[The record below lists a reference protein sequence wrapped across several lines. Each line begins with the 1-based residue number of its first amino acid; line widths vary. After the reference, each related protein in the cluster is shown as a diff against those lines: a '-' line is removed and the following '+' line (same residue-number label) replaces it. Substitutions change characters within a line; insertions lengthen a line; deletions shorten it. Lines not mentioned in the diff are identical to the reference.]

1 MRKVLLSLIAAL
13 MTVFPGLAQDTPSYS
28 SIAEIIAA
36 SPDGEFTVDCDLT
49 IGFRNN
55 RNIFVT
61 DGTDFIQIYSDL
73 SSELVAG
80 YKIDKG
86 WTSTYTLFQST
97 TPELVPVSSSS
108 LSGEESTFTAPVV
121 KGSEIST
128 DMVNS
133 VVTIPEV
140 YFASQTGGNKTNFNG
155 TADGVTLSFRNNYG
169 IRQVDAGCYD
179 VKVVVNIYNGGVSL
193 YVVDYVKEHEIT
205 AVVDDII
212 YTRTS
217 YSAATVT
224 GISIDKASL
233 TKALITETVT
243 IDGREYNVTAID
255 WGVFGYCT
263 ALADVSIPATVET
276 LGDYAFGECKLKS
289 VTIADASTSINFN
302 QAFSGTTIESLYL
315 GRNWSGNFSDV
326 HNVTL
331 GAQVTSIPSNAFKDS
346 PLSEISI
353 PATVET
359 LGDDAFGGC
368 ELKSVTIAD
377 ATTLIS
383 FNQAFSGTTIESL
396 YLGRNWS
403 GSFND
408 VHNVTL
414 GAQVTAIPSSAFSN
428 SPLSEI
434 SIPATVETID
444 DRAFSGCAALASVNL
459 SDGLTGIGS
468 FAFENCAA
476 LTQISIPATVETI
489 GRSAFSG
496 CAALAS
502 VNLTDGLT
510 VISYSAFENCATLT
524 QISIPATVKTIG
536 GSAFSGCAALAS
548 VNLTDGLTVIGVAAF
563 VNCTALTQISI
574 PATVETVGSYGW
586 TNGGVF
592 YGCTSLET
600 LIIADGDTELSADF
614 EGCTSLKNLY
624 LGRNCNYSWYEIPEL
639 SSVTLG
645 TGITTIARD
654 AFASCYNLASI
665 TIPANVTSIHPYAF
679 QDCYALKTVSIEDS
693 TEPLVFEQEYD
704 QSQYYPYTKT
714 YHSKWLENTGI
725 ENLYIG
731 RPTEISLFD
740 DNPVY
745 LFKGK
750 TSIKNLTIKN
760 CDKIRASEF
769 EGCTGLSEVSLL
781 EGLTSIGGSAFS
793 GCTAISQIDLPEGL
807 TSIGAWAFEDC
818 TALAQVSLPETL
830 TNIYAGV
837 FRDCS
842 ITELTIP
849 ASVTLIGA
857 AAFANNQL
865 ASLTIADSDEI
876 ITFIEPTSSSF
887 YNEITF
893 DKNPLTELYI
903 GRSWSGRAFPSTVSA
918 LTFGDK
924 EITNIP
930 REAFKGCRFES
941 LSIPASVKDISSLA
955 FADCASLSSVT
966 VENGDSPLTMTT
978 GTFNSSPVTDLV
990 MNRDCS
996 VATYYSYSFMP
1007 QLERLTVGEKVTQI
1021 PDTVFRASTNLITVK
1036 SLSSTPATAAH
1047 KAFPDNAWGIVAD
1060 SDIPVYESAPGWEM
1074 LTYAPGADFGE
1085 TPEVVENDG
1094 KTYMILSESTAALV
1108 KSSNSTIINRVK
1120 LNDKIRNIVA
1130 IGPGAFAG
1138 LGFYSITI
1146 PDQIQV
1152 IGTGAFNGCTNLG
1165 EINIPEGL
1173 TRIAPMC
1180 FKNTRLGSVTIPS
1193 TVTHI
1198 GYESFCNAGITDV
1211 TLPAGLASISP
1222 KAFLNT
1228 SRLSEIVIPDKV
1240 ATIGSQ
1246 AFMNCTALS
1255 KATLPAALESVSDEL
1270 FANDEQ
1276 LESITI
1282 PQSVTAIG
1290 EKAFA
1295 SCKNINSVTMGDRV
1309 TTIGTQAFAS
1319 CAALN
1324 SIAFSTG
1331 ITTIGTQAFESCAA
1345 LKSIALPDGIT
1356 TIGEGAFKACSTLNT
1371 VNIPASLT
1379 EIATETFA
1387 STDISKIVIPAGVN
1401 SIGKDAFRNA
1411 GLDSLIINDS
1421 DNLLQL
1427 TEITNQRLDTL
1438 YMGRN
1443 WAAESPL
1450 SISKAAF
1457 GSKVTAIPS
1466 DALSGSITTL
1476 RLPASVSEIGENAFS
1491 RCTSLTRVEYARPS
1505 SIEADE
1511 NIFAETTYANAT
1523 LFIPTGSK
1531 SDYEM
1536 AVPWYRFN
1544 TIEEM
1549 EFDDSGMS
1557 GIEDIAADFDAD
1569 EAVSIYDFSGR
1580 LVYSGR
1586 RGDASLLPGLYIVKG
1601 ATRTVKVMVK

>member
-1 MRKVLLSLIAAL
+1 

-61 DGTDFIQIYSDL
+61 DGTDFIQIYGSL
-73 SSELVAG
+73 PSELVAG
-80 YKIDKG
+80 YKINKG
-86 WTSTYTLFQST
+86 WTSTYTLFQSR
-97 TPELVPVSSSS
+97 TPELMPVSSSS

-128 DMVNS
+128 DMVNR

-140 YFASQTGGNKTNFNG
+140 YFASRTGGNKTNFDG
-155 TADGVTLSFRNNYG
+155 TADGVTLSFRNNYDC
-169 IRQVDAGCYD
+169 RQVDAGCYD
-179 VKVVVNIYNGGVSL
+179 VTVVVNIYNGAVSL
-193 YVVDYVKEHEIT
+193 YVVDYVKEYT

-212 YTRTS
+212 YSKTS
-217 YSAATVT
+217 ATDAAVS
-224 GISIDKASL
+224 GVSIDKALL
-233 TKALITETVT
+233 TKAIIPETVT
-243 IDGREYNVTAID
+243 INGCELNVTAINEY
-255 WGVFGYCT
+255 VFNNCT
-263 ALADVSIPATVET
+263 ALAEVSIPATVST
-276 LGDYAFGECKLKS
+276 LGDATFNGNYTYPLNVSELKS
-289 VTIADASTSINFN
+289 VTIADATTSISFN
-302 QAFSGTTIESLYL
+302 QAFEGMTIESLYL
-315 GRNWSGNFSDV
+315 GRNWSGIFSGV
-326 HNVTL
+326 HNVTF
-331 GAQVTSIPSNAFKDS
+331 GAKVTSIPERAFKDS

-359 LGDDAFGGC
+359 IGDY
-368 ELKSVTIAD
+368 
-377 ATTLIS
+377 
-383 FNQAFSGTTIESL
+383 AFSGCAALESVNLTDGLTTIG
-396 YLGRNWS
+396 Y
-403 GSFND
+403 
-408 VHNVTL
+408 
-414 GAQVTAIPSSAFSN
+414 GAFKNCTALIQIA
-428 SPLSEI
+428 
-434 SIPATVETID
+434 IPATVKTID
-444 DRAFSGCAALASVNL
+444 RATFSGCAALASVNL
-459 SDGLTGIGS
+459 NDGLTQIDAG
-468 FAFENCAA
+468 AFN
-476 LTQISIPATVETI
+476 S
-489 GRSAFSG
+489 
-496 CAALAS
+496 
-502 VNLTDGLT
+502 
-510 VISYSAFENCATLT
+510 
-524 QISIPATVKTIG
+524 
-536 GSAFSGCAALAS
+536 
-548 VNLTDGLTVIGVAAF
+548 
-563 VNCTALTQISI
+563 CTALTQISI
-574 PATVETVGSYGW
+574 PATVETVGAYGW
-586 TNGGVF
+586 TNGSAF
-592 YGCTSLET
+592 DGCTSLET

-614 EGCTSLKNLY
+614 EGASLKNLY
-624 LGRNCNYSWYEIPEL
+624 LGRNCNYRWGYCTDGP

-645 TGITTIARD
+645 TGITTIARGV
-654 AFASCYNLASI
+654 FESCSKLASI
-665 TIPANVTSIHPYAF
+665 TIPANVKSIHPYAF
-679 QDCYALKTVSIEDS
+679 RYCSALKTVTIEDS

-714 YHSKWLENTGI
+714 YHFQWFIDAGI

-731 RPTEISLFD
+731 RPTEITLFD
-740 DNPVY
+740 DNPAY
-745 LFKGK
+745 LFKGN

-769 EGCTGLSEVSLL
+769 EGCTGLSEVSLS
-781 EGLTSIGGSAFS
+781 EGLTSIGGMAFK
-793 GCTAISQIDLPEGL
+793 GCTAISQIDLPENL
-807 TSIGAWAFEDC
+807 TTIGNYAFD
-818 TALAQVSLPETL
+818 
-830 TNIYAGV
+830 G
-837 FRDCS
+837 CS

-849 ASVTLIGA
+849 ASVTSVGWG
-857 AAFANNQL
+857 AFANNQL
-865 ASLTIADSDEI
+865 ASLTIADSNE
-876 ITFIEPTSSSF
+876 
-887 YNEITF
+887 EITF
-893 DKNPLTELYI
+893 EEPPSSSYVYAIPFDNNPLTDIYI
-903 GRSWSGRAFPSTVSA
+903 GRSWSGKAFPTTVSG
-918 LTFGDK
+918 LTFGSK
-924 EITNIP
+924 EINIP
-930 REAFKGCRFES
+930 SDAFKGCRFKS
-941 LSIPASVKDISSLA
+941 LSIPANVKNISSLA
-955 FADCASLSSVT
+955 FANCASLSSVT
-966 VENGDSPLTMTT
+966 VENGDSPLTMST
-978 GTFNSSPVTDLV
+978 GTFNSSPVTDFV
-990 MNRDCS
+990 MNRDC
-996 VATYYSYSFMP
+996 VVKGYSSFMP
-1007 QLERLTVGEKVTQI
+1007 QLKRLTVGEKVTQM
-1021 PDTVFRASTNLITVK
+1021 PDTVFRASTDLITVK

-1060 SDIPVYESAPGWEM
+1060 SDIPVYESSPGWEI

-1198 GYESFCNAGITDV
+1198 GYESFCNAGITDA

-1222 KAFLNT
+1222 KAFLNN

-1246 AFMNCTALS
+1246 VFMNCTGLS

-1295 SCKNINSVTMGDRV
+1295 SCKNINSVTMADRV

-1319 CAALN
+1319 CTALN
-1324 SIAFSTG
+1324 
-1331 ITTIGTQAFESCAA
+1331 
-1345 LKSIALPDGIT
+1345 SIALPDGIT
-1356 TIGEGAFKACSTLNT
+1356 TIGKGAFKECSTLNT

-1379 EIATETFA
+1379 EIAAETFA

-1457 GSKVTAIPS
+1457 GPKVTTIPS
-1466 DALSGSITTL
+1466 DALSGYITTL

-1523 LFIPTGSK
+1523 LFVPTGSK

-1549 EFDDSGMS
+1549 EFDDPGMS